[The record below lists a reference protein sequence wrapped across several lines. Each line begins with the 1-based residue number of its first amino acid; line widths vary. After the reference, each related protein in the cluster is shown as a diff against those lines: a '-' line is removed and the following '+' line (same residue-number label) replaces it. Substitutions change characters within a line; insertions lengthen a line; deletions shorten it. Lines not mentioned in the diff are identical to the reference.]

1 MGTWKWE
8 GLDVKGKK
16 ARGNIIARN
25 IKEARKILRGQG
37 IRPRKINPP
46 SILEFD
52 ISEWMIDKGITSGFG
67 TKELCQFTKQLSTMI
82 NAGVP
87 IVQSLEIL
95 GKTEKHALLKRCII
109 DISTDVQEG
118 ATIADAMKK
127 QKGFDDLYCNLVKAG
142 EAGGILDGIL
152 VKLAEHMDKQQKTKA
167 QIKSAMTYPAI
178 VVVVGFAVVWG
189 LMVFI
194 VPQFMG
200 MLESSG
206 QEVPWITQFVVDVSN
221 AFQEYSTTAIP
232 IIAVVFF
239 IFKRY
244 TDTALGKR
252 QLDIFMMNMPIFG
265 GVIIKGNLSSFSRTL
280 ATMLSSGVSL
290 IDSLTICTDTIDNVI
305 ISDDITIVR
314 DKIIEGKTMY
324 EPLSRIKYFPDMVA
338 SMVKVG
344 EQTGSMDQMFLKVSD
359 VFEEEVNGLVDNMTK
374 MIEPLIIV
382 VLGGMVATILVAMY
396 LPIFMSA
403 G

>member
-8 GLDVKGKK
+8 GLDIKGKK
-16 ARGNIIARN
+16 ARGNILAQD

-37 IRPRKINPP
+37 IRPRRITPP
-46 SILEFD
+46 SVLEFD
-52 ISEWMIDKGITSGFG
+52 ISEWMVENGYASGFG

-95 GKTEKHALLKRCII
+95 SKTEKHPVLKRTIKN
-109 DISTDVQEG
+109 ISTEVSEG
-118 ATIADAMKK
+118 STIADAMKK
-127 QKGFDDLYCNLVKAG
+127 QKGFDKLYCNLVKAG

-152 VKLAEHMDKQQKTKA
+152 IKLAEHMDKQQKTKA

-178 VVVVGFAVVWG
+178 VVVVGIAVVWG

-200 MLESSG
+200 MLSQSG
-206 QEVPWITQFVVDVSN
+206 QEIPAITQFVVDVSN
-221 AFQEYSTTAIP
+221 MFQKYTMTALP
-232 IIAVVFF
+232 IIILFLFLMKKYIA
-239 IFKRY
+239 
-244 TDTALGKR
+244 TPLGKR
-252 QLDIFMMNMPIFG
+252 QFDIVMMNLPIFG
-265 GVIIKGNLSSFSRTL
+265 GVVVKGNLSSFSRTL
-280 ATMLSSGVSL
+280 ATMLSAGVSL
-290 IDSLTICTDTIDNVI
+290 IDSLSICGDTIDNVVI
-305 ISDDITIVR
+305 CDDISMIR

-344 EQTGSMDQMFLKVSD
+344 EQTGSMDTMFLKVSD
-359 VFEEEVNGLVDNMTK
+359 VFEEEVNSLVDNMTK
-374 MIEPLIIV
+374 MIEPIIIV

>member
-1 MGTWKWE
+1 VGTWKWE
-8 GLDVKGKK
+8 GLDIKGKK
-16 ARGNIIARN
+16 ARGNILAQD

-37 IRPRKINPP
+37 IRPRRITPP
-46 SILEFD
+46 SVLEFD
-52 ISEWMIDKGITSGFG
+52 ISEWMVENGYASGFG

-95 GKTEKHALLKRCII
+95 SKTEKHPVLKRTIKN
-109 DISTDVQEG
+109 ISTEVSEG
-118 ATIADAMKK
+118 STIADAMKK
-127 QKGFDDLYCNLVKAG
+127 QKGFDKLYCNLVKAG

-152 VKLAEHMDKQQKTKA
+152 IKLAEHMDKQQKTKA

-178 VVVVGFAVVWG
+178 VVVVGIAVVWG

-200 MLESSG
+200 MLSQSG
-206 QEVPWITQFVVDVSN
+206 QEIPAITQFVVDVSN
-221 AFQEYSTTAIP
+221 MFQKYTMTALP
-232 IIAVVFF
+232 IIILFLFLMKKYIA
-239 IFKRY
+239 
-244 TDTALGKR
+244 TPLGKR
-252 QLDIFMMNMPIFG
+252 QFDIVMMNLPIFG
-265 GVIIKGNLSSFSRTL
+265 GVVVKGNLSSFSRTL
-280 ATMLSSGVSL
+280 ATMLSAGVSL
-290 IDSLTICTDTIDNVI
+290 IDSLSICGDTIDNVVI
-305 ISDDITIVR
+305 CDDISMIR

-344 EQTGSMDQMFLKVSD
+344 EQTGSMDTMFLKVSD
-359 VFEEEVNGLVDNMTK
+359 VFEEEVNSLVDNMTK
-374 MIEPLIIV
+374 MIEPIIIV

>member
-8 GLDVKGKK
+8 GLDSKGKK

-25 IKEARKILRGQG
+25 LKDARKVLRAQG
-37 IRPRKINPP
+37 IRPKKINPP
-46 SILEFD
+46 SVLEFD
-52 ISEWMIDKGITSGFG
+52 ISEWMIEKGIASGFG

-87 IVQSLEIL
+87 IIQSLEIL
-95 GKTEKHALLKRCII
+95 GKTETHPVLKRTIR
-109 DISTDVQEG
+109 DISGDVAEG
-118 ATIADAMKK
+118 STIADAMKK
-127 QKGFDDLYCNLVKAG
+127 QEGFDNLYCNLVKAG
-142 EAGGILDGIL
+142 EAGGILDTIL

-167 QIKSAMTYPAI
+167 QIKSAMTYPMI
-178 VVVVGFAVVWG
+178 VVIVGVGVVWG

-206 QEVPWITQFVVDVSN
+206 QEIPWITQFVVDVSN
-221 AFQEYSTTAIP
+221 AFQEHTSTAVP
-232 IIAVVFF
+232 IIAVSLFL
-239 IFKRY
+239 FKKY
-244 TDTALGKR
+244 ISTPVGKR
-252 QLDIFMMNMPIFG
+252 QFDITMMNMPIFG
-265 GVIIKGNLSSFSRTL
+265 GVIVKGNLSSFSRTL

-290 IDSLTICTDTIDNVI
+290 IDSLTICRDTIDNVI
-305 ISDDITIVR
+305 ICDDITMVR
-314 DKIIEGKTMY
+314 DKIMEGKTMY

-344 EQTGSMDQMFLKVSD
+344 EQTGSMDSMFLKVSD
-359 VFEEEVNGLVDNMTK
+359 VFEEEVNGLVENMTK
-374 MIEPLIIV
+374 MIEPIIIV
-382 VLGGMVATILVAMY
+382 VLGGMVAVILVAMY

>member
-1 MGTWKWE
+1 LGTWKWE
-8 GLDVKGKK
+8 GLDSKGKK
-16 ARGNIIARN
+16 ARGNIIARSL
-25 IKEARKILRGQG
+25 KEARKILRSQG
-37 IRPRKINPP
+37 IRPKKINPP
-46 SILEFD
+46 SLLEFD
-52 ISEWMIDKGITSGFG
+52 ISEWMIEKGIAAGFG

-87 IVQSLEIL
+87 IIQSLEIL
-95 GKTEKHALLKRCII
+95 GKTESHPVLKRAIR
-109 DISTDVQEG
+109 DISNEIAEG
-118 ATIADAMKK
+118 STIADAMKK
-127 QKGFDDLYCNLVKAG
+127 QQGFDDLYCNLVKAG
-142 EAGGILDGIL
+142 EAGGILDTIL
-152 VKLAEHMDKQQKTKA
+152 VKLAEHMDKQQKTRA
-167 QIKSAMTYPAI
+167 QIKSAMTYPMI
-178 VVVVGFAVVWG
+178 VVVVGIGVVWG

-221 AFQEYSTTAIP
+221 AFQEYTSTALP
-232 IIAVVFF
+232 IIIITVFLLKKY
-239 IFKRY
+239 ITTK
-244 TDTALGKR
+244 TGKR
-252 QLDIFMMNMPIFG
+252 QFDIFMMNMPIFG
-265 GVIIKGNLSSFSRTL
+265 GIIVKGNLCSFSRTL

-290 IDSLTICTDTIDNVI
+290 IDSLTICRDTIDNVI
-305 ISDDITIVR
+305 ISDDIKMVR

-324 EPLSRIKYFPDMVA
+324 EPLARIKYFPDMVA

-344 EQTGSMDQMFLKVSD
+344 EQTGSMDAMFLKVSD
-359 VFEEEVNGLVDNMTK
+359 VFEEEVNNLVDNMTK
-374 MIEPLIIV
+374 MIEPVIIV

>member
-16 ARGNIIARN
+16 ARGNIIARDL
-25 IKEARKILRGQG
+25 KEARKILRAQG
-37 IRPRKINPP
+37 VRPKRISPP
-46 SILEFD
+46 SVLEFD
-52 ISEWMIDKGITSGFG
+52 ISEWMIDNGYASGFG

-95 GKTEKHALLKRCII
+95 GKTEKHPVLKRTIR
-109 DISTDVQEG
+109 DISVLVAEG
-118 ATIADAMKK
+118 STISDAMKK
-127 QKGFDDLYCNLVKAG
+127 QKGFDNLYCNLVKAG

-178 VVVVGFAVVWG
+178 VVIVGIAVVWG

-200 MLESSG
+200 MLSQSG
-206 QEVPWITQFVVDVSN
+206 QEVPAITQFVVDVSN
-221 AFQEYSTTAIP
+221 AFQAHTTTAVP
-232 IIAVVFF
+232 IIAVVLFL
-239 IFKRY
+239 IKKY
-244 TDTALGKR
+244 IETPVGKR
-252 QLDIFMMNMPIFG
+252 QFDVMMMNMPIFG
-265 GVIIKGNLSSFSRTL
+265 GVIVKGNLSSFARTL

-290 IDSLTICTDTIDNVI
+290 IDSLTICRDTIDNVI
-305 ISDDITIVR
+305 ICDDITMVR

-344 EQTGSMDQMFLKVSD
+344 EQTGSMDAMFLKVSD
-359 VFEEEVNGLVDNMTK
+359 VFEEEVNALVENMTK
-374 MIEPLIIV
+374 MIEPIIIV